1 MTSRELFCVSPQ
13 KKVSLIALGRV
24 ADPCGLRH
32 SCANGVALCVEPRKA
47 GPFKAEQCPGHEPS
61 REWLLEIYGDHRRKI
76 CVFLIFE

>member
-1 MTSRELFCVSPQ
+1 MWSAAQ
-13 KKVSLIALGRV
+13 
-24 ADPCGLRH
+24 LRKRRGFMCRAEK
-32 SCANGVALCVEPRKA
+32 S